1 MSHYDVGRESLVSV
15 VVATYNLAR
24 FLPDAIASI
33 LSQSYQN
40 IEIIVIDDGSTDNT
54 QHVIK
59 PFLED
64 SRVQYYYQDNQG
76 QASAKNHGIRM
87 SKGTHVAFLDADDA
101 WRPDKL
107 KLQMPLFGKSSA
119 VGVVYSRVQYMGEAG
134 NELEVAD
141 NMLFRGEVS
150 GRLFI
155 ENFIGFG
162 SCVVKRDCFDRLGV
176 FRDYVKMGI
185 DYDLWLRFSSQFE
198 FDFVDR
204 PLLCYRL
211 WGGQMSRNCKGRF
224 LSGIAIMKRFLEE
237 FPDVIDSRT
246 EREAWAHTYV
256 GFGQCLQEMERSIG
270 PALALYLRALRY
282 RPTYLPAWISIIKAF
297 LRPTQVSADR

>member
-1 MSHYDVGRESLVSV
+1 MNRYDIGRESLVSI

-33 LSQSYQN
+33 LRQSYQN

-76 QASAKNHGIRM
+76 QASAKNLGIRV
-87 SKGTHVAFLDADDA
+87 SKGTHVAFLDADDV
-101 WRPDKL
+101 WMPDKL
-107 KLQMPLFGKSSA
+107 KLQMPLFEKSSA
-119 VGVVYSRVQYMGEAG
+119 VGVVYSRVQYMGESG

-141 NMLFRGEVS
+141 NVLFRGQVS

-162 SCVVKRDCFDRLGV
+162 SCVVKRDCFDRLGI
-176 FRDYVKMGI
+176 FREYVKMGI
-185 DYDLWLRFSSQFE
+185 DYDLWLRLSSQFE

-204 PLLCYRL
+204 PLLRYRL
-211 WGGQMSRNCKGRF
+211 WGGQMSRNCKGRY
-224 LSGIAIMKRFLEE
+224 LCGIAIMKRFLEE
-237 FPDVIDSRT
+237 FPDVIDRHT
-246 EREAWAHTYV
+246 EKEAWAHTYV
-256 GFGQCLQEMERSIG
+256 GFGQCLQAMERSIG
-270 PALALYLRALRY
+270 PALTLYLRALRH
-282 RPTYLPAWISIIKAF
+282 RPTYRPAWISIARAF
-297 LRPTQVSADR
+297 LRPIRVPADR